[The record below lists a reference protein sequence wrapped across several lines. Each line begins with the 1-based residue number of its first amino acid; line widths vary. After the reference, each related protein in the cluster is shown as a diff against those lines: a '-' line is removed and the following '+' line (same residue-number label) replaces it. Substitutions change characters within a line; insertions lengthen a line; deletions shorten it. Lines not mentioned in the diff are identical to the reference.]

1 MAGTVKGKIG
11 WKALNEPR
19 EISVRINQETK
30 EPTAIQLGQHWH
42 EVTVRER
49 WRIDDQWWREP
60 PVSRMYFE
68 VATADGLVE
77 VVFWDL
83 VGREWFR
90 QRG

>member
-1 MAGTVKGKIG
+1 MAGSVKRKIG

-19 EISVRINQETK
+19 EICVRIDPERK

-49 WRIDDQWWREP
+49 WLTEDQWWRPEP
-60 PVSRMYFE
+60 VRRMYFE
-68 VATADGLVE
+68 VATEDGLIE

-83 VGREWFR
+83 EARKWSR
-90 QRG
+90 QRD